1 MSSQLEELKKEFQ
14 IAEYNLDFD
23 RLHTLCDKIL
33 EHDPNLIE
41 YKQYI
46 AISYFLSED
55 YENCIKEYSI
65 YLDRREKDA
74 DDAYILAMSH
84 LHLNNESEAMSIIEG
99 FDEIDSLELKLKAYH
114 EIKHYYKAIKAGN
127 ELLDLDS
134 SNEEALQAMSE
145 IYDELNNTEM
155 SLFYEW
161 ELCKLKPSIKGFH
174 LMRLY
179 ELGRYDEVIEI
190 FERDPNDFVSH
201 LLHYPFN
208 FLIGSSYCEIGR
220 HMDALK
226 YLYRSN
232 QLHECRDTGLQ
243 IARNYYML
251 KDYEMAY
258 KILKGLVVKEGLLDY
273 DDYNGLLEDEL
284 DDTLPLY
291 EDGLDDD
298 SLLLYE
304 EGFDDALLLSDNE
317 TLNDDSLLLREDKT
331 LNNDS
336 LFLREDKTLEQI
348 IDKYCKGAPEEKT
361 DANTCNGEEE
371 KEKEKTEETEFLS
384 DIQILDQM
392 LLELDIDESH
402 YTQVEEDPKYFKETE
417 EDSIEGDED
426 LDIVDA
432 NILRMMS
439 EICLY
444 LKRYDE
450 CLMIANRLLS
460 VSDRYDEI
468 VNVMS
473 AYYLEM
479 EDGWKAEEW
488 FMHLPIALAFNKPF
502 IYTIARNLSLIGEN
516 DRALKIYNTIE
527 GQIDG
532 SPYLLYERACLY
544 KRIGEKELAMRD
556 LDRYNDIALK
566 YLYENG
572 EPEVKYDDL
581 E

>member
-114 EIKHYYKAIKAGN
+114 DIKHYYKAIKAGN
-127 ELLDLDS
+127 ELLDIDS
-134 SNEEALQAMSE
+134 SNDEALQTMSE

-161 ELCKLKPSIKGFH
+161 ELCKLKPAFKGFH

-179 ELGRYDEVIEI
+179 ELGRYEEVIEI
-190 FERDPNDFVSH
+190 FERNPDDFKCD

-208 FLIGSSYCEIGR
+208 FLIGSSYCEIGK

-243 IARNYYML
+243 IARNYYIL

-258 KILKGLVVKEGLLDY
+258 KILKGVAVKEGLLDY
-273 DDYNGLLEDEL
+273 DDSLSDDEL
-284 DDTLPLY
+284 LNDNSLLLLD
-291 EDGLDDD
+291 EDGLEDD
-298 SLLLYE
+298 S
-304 EGFDDALLLSDNE
+304 LLLSDNE
-317 TLNDDSLLLREDKT
+317 TLNDDSLLLSEDKT

-348 IDKYCKGAPEEKT
+348 MDKYCKGAPEEKA
-361 DANTCNGEEE
+361 DEKTCNEEE
-371 KEKEKTEETEFLS
+371 KETEVLS

-402 YTQVEEDPKYFKETE
+402 YTQVEEEPSYFKETD
-417 EDSIEGDED
+417 EDSIDGDED
-426 LDIVDA
+426 IDIVDA

-439 EICLY
+439 EVCLY

-450 CLMIANRLLS
+450 CIMIANRLLS

-468 VNVMS
+468 VNVIS

-479 EDGWKAEEW
+479 EDEWKADEW
-488 FMHLPIALAFNKPF
+488 YLLLPIELAFNKPF
-502 IYTIARNLSLIGEN
+502 VYTIARNLSLIGES
-516 DRALKIYNTIE
+516 DRALKIYSTIE
-527 GQIDG
+527 KLIDE
-532 SPYLLYERACLY
+532 SPYLLYERAGLY
-544 KRIGEKELAMRD
+544 KRIGEKELAMKD
-556 LDRYNDIALK
+556 LDKYNEIALK

-572 EPEVKYDDL
+572 EPEVQYEDL